1 METERLLIRRFLPED
16 GEELFEYLSREAVVQ
31 YEPYGVFTREQ
42 AQAEAARRAGDPN
55 FWAVCLRDTGRL
67 IGNIFL
73 APGEFET
80 WELGYVFHDDYHGKG
95 YATEAARAMT
105 DDLFRSAKARRIVSM
120 CNPKNTA
127 SWRLMER
134 LGMRRE
140 GHFRENVRFRQ
151 DSDGA
156 PVWQDTYVYALLR
169 SEWEENRSP
178 AQG

>member
-1 METERLLIRRFLPED
+1 METERLIIRRFLPED
-16 GEELFEYLSREAVVQ
+16 GEALFEYLSREAVVQ
-31 YEPYGVFTREQ
+31 YEPYGVFTHEG
-42 AQAEAARRAGDPN
+42 AQAEAARRAGDMN
-55 FWAVCLRDTGRL
+55 FWAVCLKDTGRL
-67 IGNIFL
+67 IGNLFL

-80 WELGYVFHDDYHGKG
+80 WELGYVFHDDYQGKG

-105 DDLFRSAKARRIVSM
+105 DELMRSGKARRIVAM

-140 GHFRENVRFRQ
+140 GHFREKVWFRL
-151 DSDGA
+151 DSDGT
-156 PVWQDTYVYALLR
+156 PIWQDTYAYAILR
-169 SEWEENRSP
+169 SEWEENRSS